1 MIIAVDFDGT
11 ITKEHKYPEVGEIEE
26 NTIRVLKKL
35 QEKHVVC
42 LWTCRGGEALE
53 KAVNAL
59 KERGVELEWIN
70 DTPYSDER
78 RKIIADVYID
88 DRAFGGITDWNVIE
102 EHLC

>member
-11 ITKEHKYPEVGEIEE
+11 ITKEHKYPEVGEIED

-35 QEKHVVC
+35 QEKHTIC

-59 KERGVELEWIN
+59 KERDVELEWIN

-78 RKIIADVYID
+78 RKIIADLYID
-88 DRAFGGITDWNVIE
+88 DRALVELLIGI
-102 EHLC
+102 